1 MHTNFAVLLYK
12 MIINDNSDE
21 RISSDTVHT
30 MFNEAVQIENEFINE
45 SIKCS
50 LIGMNSE
57 LMNQYIKFVADRLM
71 VQLGYE
77 KYYNISNPFDF
88 MELISLRPKSNFFEV
103 RVGEYKR
110 NTVNEEISICD
121 DF

>member
-1 MHTNFAVLLYK
+1 
-12 MIINDNSDE
+12 
-21 RISSDTVHT
+21 
-30 MFNEAVQIENEFINE
+30 
-45 SIKCS
+45 
-50 LIGMNSE
+50 
-57 LMNQYIKFVADRLM
+57 MNQYIKFVADRLM

-103 RVGEYKR
+103 RVGEYRR